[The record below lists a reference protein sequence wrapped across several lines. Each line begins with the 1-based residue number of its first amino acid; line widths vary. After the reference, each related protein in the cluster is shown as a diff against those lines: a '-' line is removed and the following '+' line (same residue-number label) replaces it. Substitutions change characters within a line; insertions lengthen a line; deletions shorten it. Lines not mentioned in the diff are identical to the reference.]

1 MRSRRRASAAL
12 RRARAARLV
21 GGALCLALLAR
32 CTVSTPPFTDA
43 SGRVLAGSVARM
55 EKIELGGV
63 VQTVWFRGRDVEAP
77 ALVLL
82 HGGPGTSET
91 ALFRHFDAA
100 LENRF
105 LTVYWDQRG
114 SGRSYHPGM
123 PPEALT
129 IRRMVE
135 DLDGLVDRVCDR
147 FGKDR
152 VVLLGHSWGT
162 ILGTRY
168 AATHPEKVSV
178 YVGVGQIADFSE
190 DERTSF
196 RWALEQAERRG
207 DRRALRAL
215 REMRPG
221 PASVADELALGRWV
235 ERFGGALRGGLST
248 GALVRAALGA
258 DEADLADLWRF
269 GAGNRFSLEALR
281 PQYARE
287 DLTRFRRFAVPVVF
301 LLGRH
306 DWHVPSTLAARYFRT
321 LEAPCKRLVW
331 FERSA
336 HDPPFEEPR
345 AFVRAMA
352 DVVLPLARRGCSVPP
367 ASAAPTD
374 CGAGVLGARRS
385 GQVGPGIVGGRP
397 GSARLWHDRA
407 GDVRT
412 GKSRGEL
419 VEPIGI
425 EPTTS

>member
-1 MRSRRRASAAL
+1 MRSHRRASAAP
-12 RRARAARLV
+12 RPARAGRLV
-21 GGALCLALLAR
+21 GVALCLALLAR

-63 VQTVWFRGRDVEAP
+63 VQAVWFRGRAVGAP

-100 LENRF
+100 LEDRF

-123 PPEALT
+123 PAAALT
-129 IRRMVE
+129 IGRMVE
-135 DLDGLVDRVCDR
+135 DLDELVDRVRRR
-147 FGKDR
+147 FGKQR

-162 ILGTRY
+162 ILGTLY
-168 AATHPEKVSV
+168 AAAHPEKVSV
-178 YVGVGQIADFSE
+178 YVGIGQIADFAE
-190 DERTSF
+190 DERTSL

-207 DRRALRAL
+207 DRKALRAL
-215 REMRPG
+215 REMLPG

-235 ERFGGALRGGLST
+235 ERFGGSLRGGLST
-248 GALVRAALGA
+248 GALVRAALA
-258 DEADLADLWRF
+258 TDEADLADLWRF

-345 AFVRAMA
+345 AFVRAMV
-352 DVVLPLARRGCSVPP
+352 DVVLPLARRGCPVPP
-367 ASAAPTD
+367 AAADPPRAATD
-374 CGAGVLGARRS
+374 TGAPR
-385 GQVGPGIVGGRP
+385 
-397 GSARLWHDRA
+397 
-407 GDVRT
+407 
-412 GKSRGEL
+412 RGE
-419 VEPIGI
+419 
-425 EPTTS
+425 